1 MVRFLRGQRDGLEA
15 PSGADPRMVNPPQND
30 PLEAAIEDEPELLAG
45 FEAALPRAQGYSGFA
60 EGGAGYANAPV
71 TGLGGAIARAASDLW
86 SRMPAISGLWGGITR
101 PAEGLARARVDLVLW
116 LPIFLALGIGAWFS
130 LHNEPTAP
138 FYAGVA
144 VALGAA
150 VMLWARVPPAGQF
163 LCAAAALACTGFLLS
178 GAQAHRAAAPV
189 LQFRYYGPVE
199 GRIVAVDRSG
209 TDRIRLTLDQPR
221 LDRLSPDR
229 TPKKIRVA
237 LQEAPGE
244 GAQAW
249 LDPIPGQRVILTA
262 HLLPVNGPVLPG
274 GYDFRRKS
282 WFDQIGAV
290 GYTRTPVLLL
300 DPADPSDWALAAHGF
315 RMRVSKGIQDHIG
328 GQAGAMAAAL
338 LVGDRSGISVATNE
352 IMRGSNLFHII
363 AISGLHMGMLTGFVF
378 AALRYGMALVPRVAL
393 RVPVKKIAAVGG
405 LIAATIYLWIS
416 GMSVA
421 TERAYVMA
429 AVMLIAVLLDR
440 RALSLRTVA
449 LAALLILLIAPNN
462 LIEPGFQMSFGATVA
477 LILMAGPWT
486 KLSYRLPPVLRPVG
500 MLIATSF
507 IAGMVTAPIAAAHFN
522 RMAEYGVLANLFAVP
537 VMGTLVM
544 PAGVIAALL
553 APVGLEALP
562 LWVMGKG
569 TAWIIYVGEK
579 VSSLDGAVIAIPT
592 PPAWVLPVLVLGALV
607 MVLGR
612 GAGRTFA
619 GLAVLVAFGGWMR
632 VEPAPLLI
640 APEGELV
647 GVMTDQG
654 RAVSKSAA
662 GFVAS
667 NWLNADGDAAL
678 PETAFER
685 ALFTGVSAARV
696 AKWEGFEIVHLTGK
710 SAEDRLAAACTEG
723 RIVVIAARIDQRAG
737 PCVMIDQTWLDESG
751 ALAISYDH
759 SALGDTD
766 LRERLKIV
774 SARAQTGARLWTRH
788 GAD

>member
-1 MVRFLRGQRDGLEA
+1 MSAGSPNANIEA
-15 PSGADPRMVNPPQND
+15 S
-30 PLEAAIEDEPELLAG
+30 EDEGELLADLDISLFRTRESADASVAG
-45 FEAALPRAQGYSGFA
+45 FNEARADYMPTPSV
-60 EGGAGYANAPV
+60 ANAPR
-71 TGLGGAIARAASDLW
+71 GAPLWKAAALNGGRAVLFYLAPFFAAL
-86 SRMPAISGLWGGITR
+86 LGGITR
-101 PAEGLARARVDLVLW
+101 PAEGVARARVDLVLW
-116 LPIFLALGIGAWFS
+116 LPIFLALGIGLWFS
-130 LHNEPTAP
+130 LRFEPTP
-138 FYAGVA
+138 LHYMIVA
-144 VALGAA
+144 TAL
-150 VMLWARVPPAGQF
+150 VTVIIVWIRMPPAGQF
-163 LCAAAALACTGFLLS
+163 LCASLSLACLGFLLA

-199 GRIVAVDRSG
+199 GRIVGVDRSG

-221 LDRLSPDR
+221 LDRLAPDL

-262 HLLPVNGPVLPG
+262 HLLPVNGPVWPG

-282 WFDQIGAV
+282 WFEQIGAV

-300 DPADPSDWALAAHGF
+300 DQADPSDWALAAHGF
-315 RMRVSKGIQDHIG
+315 RMRVSKGIQDQIG

-378 AALRYGMALVPRVAL
+378 AALRYGIALVPRVAL
-393 RVPVKKIAAVGG
+393 RVPAKKIAAVGA

-421 TERAYVMA
+421 TERAYIMA
-429 AVMLIAVLLDR
+429 GVMLMAVLLDR

-449 LAALLILLIAPNN
+449 LAALLILLIAPEN
-462 LIEPGFQMSFGATVA
+462 LVEPGFQMSFGATVA
-477 LILMAGPWT
+477 LILMAGPWGRIAQ
-486 KLSYRLPPVLRPVG
+486 RLPAVVRPVG
-500 MLIATSF
+500 MLVATSF

-544 PAGVIAALL
+544 PAGVIAALFAPLGL
-553 APVGLEALP
+553 AALP

-579 VSSLDGAVIAIPT
+579 VSALDGAVMALPT
-592 PPAWVLPVLVLGALV
+592 PPGWVLPLLATGALA

-612 GAGRTFA
+612 GAGRSLA
-619 GLAVLVAFGGWMR
+619 GIAVIFAFGAWLR
-632 VEPAPLLI
+632 VTPAPLLI

-647 GVMTDQG
+647 GVMTEQG

-667 NWLNADGDAAL
+667 NWLNGDGDAAL

-685 ALFTGVSAARV
+685 PLFSGPSAARV
-696 AKWEGFEIVHLTGK
+696 ATWAGGEIVHLTGK
-710 SAEDRLAAACTEG
+710 TAQDRLPAVCTEG
-723 RIVVIAARIDQRAG
+723 RLVVIAAQVDRAAG
-737 PCVMIDQTWLDESG
+737 PCVMIDRTSLKATG
-751 ALAISYDH
+751 ALAIFYDDT
-759 SALGDTD
+759 AGGDTG
-766 LRERLKIV
+766 LRGRLKIV
-774 SARAQTGARLWTRH
+774 TARSETGDRLWTR
-788 GAD
+788 